1 MSTDPTTYI
10 LAASIISAAIGF
22 MGASLMAASQIR
34 RSNNDGYME
43 AVRHYQEEAARK
55 RREAAST
62 SALPQ

>member
-1 MSTDPTTYI
+1 MQNDPTTYI
-10 LAASIISAAIGF
+10 LAAAIISGAIGF
-22 MGASLMAASQIR
+22 IGASLMAASQVR
-34 RSNNDGYME
+34 RANNQGYME